1 MIKIKLYRNYNF
13 KKVKNR
19 ITMNKSNKIK
29 QLINPKNNLKL
40 KNQRILLELV
50 KRRLINKIKLLIEFK
65 RIEIKYFQKKLNKQ
79 KNQKRCRNLCKLSF

>member
-1 MIKIKLYRNYNF
+1 MIKVKLYKNYNF
-13 KKVKNR
+13 KKVQNR
-19 ITMNKSNKIK
+19 ITMNKSNKVK

-65 RIEIKYFQKKLNKQ
+65 RIEIKNFQKKLNKQ